1 MNTQVPVINLF
12 ELSENVEFICEILV
26 GRNRMSLR
34 VTTEDHGDFLLIP
47 VIEKSPIP
55 SDVLADL
62 EEMQKALETPLNL
75 SSRSTEL
82 AGPPPLDMPF

>member
-1 MNTQVPVINLF
+1 MNTQVPVINLH
-12 ELSENVEFICEILV
+12 ELTENAEFICEVLV

-34 VTTEDHGDFLLIP
+34 VTTEDHGDFLLVP

-55 SDVLADL
+55 EDVLAEL
-62 EEMQKALETPLNL
+62 EEMQKAIETP
-75 SSRSTEL
+75 EIGL